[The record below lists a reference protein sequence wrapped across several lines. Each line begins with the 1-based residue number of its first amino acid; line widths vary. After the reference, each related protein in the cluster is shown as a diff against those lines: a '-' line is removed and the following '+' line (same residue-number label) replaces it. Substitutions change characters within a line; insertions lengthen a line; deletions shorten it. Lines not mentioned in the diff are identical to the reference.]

1 MIVLETTLP
10 IAKARCVT
18 EARVLDIESNT
29 LITQAV
35 IDRINHAAEYHE
47 QRHPGH
53 EVEVMIYK
61 KAPESIEIGI

>member
-1 MIVLETTLP
+1 MEILSTTLQ

-18 EARVLDIESNT
+18 EMRILDIEQNT

-47 QRHPGH
+47 QRHPSH
-53 EVEVMIYK
+53 EVQVMIYE
-61 KAPESIEIGI
+61 KAPETVDLGI